1 MNKQPLFSSMHTHS
15 TFCDGK
21 DDVETMCQAAYQKN
35 LYAIGFS
42 AHAPVEKQ
50 IGRKT
55 HWHLKDENVIEY
67 AEEVQKAKKRWEG
80 KLKVFLGYELD
91 YIKGVRSPFD
101 KDITALNLDYI
112 IGSTHYL
119 VPRNG
124 SEPFTVD
131 GPMEEFEKG
140 LKEGY
145 NNDPQALMHAYYD
158 SLAEMIKEGG
168 FDILAHADLIKK
180 NTFGKN
186 YWPQEIELSRQME
199 IANLIAS
206 FAQKTCASTEG
217 ASTQH
222 LNALVVEVNTGGIN
236 RKKINETYPSLTF
249 LRFIHKCNI
258 PVIIT
263 SDAHNANDINGNF
276 DTALDTLKSI
286 GFNKHFLFN
295 GKNNNISVWQEE
307 KIS

>member
-1 MNKQPLFSSMHTHS
+1 MKKQPLFSSMHTH
-15 TFCDGK
+15 TIFCDGK
-21 DDVETMCQAAYQKN
+21 DDVETMCRTAFQKN

-50 IGRKT
+50 IGKKT
-55 HWHLKDENVIEY
+55 EWHLKEENAGKYI
-67 AEEVQKAKKRWEG
+67 EEVLKAKKRWEG
-80 KLKVFLGYELD
+80 KLKVFLGYEVD
-91 YIKGVRSPFD
+91 YIKGIRSVLD
-101 KDITALNLDYI
+101 SDIAALNLDYTI
-112 IGSTHYL
+112 SSAHYL

-158 SLAEMIKEGG
+158 SLADMIKHGG

-186 YWPQEIELSRQME
+186 YWQQEIELNRQRE
-199 IANLIAS
+199 IADLIAS
-206 FAQKTCASTEG
+206 LSQKTCVNTEY
-217 ASTQH
+217 
-222 LNALVVEVNTGGIN
+222 LNTPFAVEVNTGGIN
-236 RKKINETYPSLTF
+236 RKKINETYPSLSF
-249 LRFIHKCNI
+249 LQIINKYNI

-263 SDAHNANDINGNF
+263 SDAHKAEDIDGNF
-276 DTALDTLKSI
+276 NTALDILKYA
-286 GFNKHFLFN
+286 GFSKHVLFN
-295 GKNNNISVWQEE
+295 GKDDKTPVWQEVNL
-307 KIS
+307 